1 MFDKLIDVALEFIG
15 LFKPF
20 TVVNPC
26 NRAIIVR
33 SLPFRPQNIREV
45 GPGFHWHWPM
55 GIEQPYY
62 LSLATRVEELAA
74 QTLVTKDGRNVA
86 AGVVVTFRVHDIN
99 KAINSVYE
107 PFSAIHDAV
116 QANFAEAV
124 LNTNYVDITT
134 PAFAERLTA
143 ICRKKGFVY
152 GFEIDSVRLAEFAPV
167 RTYRLMGDGAL

>member
-1 MFDKLIDVALEFIG
+1 LFDKLVDVLLEFAS

-33 SLPFRPQNIREV
+33 SLPWCKQKIREV
-45 GPGFHWHWPM
+45 GPGFHWHLPLRL
-55 GIEQPYY
+55 EEAYY

-86 AGVVVTFRVHDIN
+86 AGVVVTFRVHDIE
-99 KAINSVYE
+99 KAINAVFE
-107 PFSAIHDAV
+107 PFAAVHDAV

-124 LNTNYVDITT
+124 LNTDYADITK
-134 PAFAERLTA
+134 PEFADRLTA
-143 ICRKKGFVY
+143 VCRKKGFTY

-167 RTYRLMGDGAL
+167 RTFRLMGDGAL